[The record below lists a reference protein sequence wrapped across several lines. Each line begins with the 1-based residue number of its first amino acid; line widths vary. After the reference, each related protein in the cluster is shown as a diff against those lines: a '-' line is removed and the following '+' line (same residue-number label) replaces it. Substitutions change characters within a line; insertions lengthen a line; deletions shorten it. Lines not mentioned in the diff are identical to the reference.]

1 MTIFTNRELE
11 RVASLRMNWRKEF
24 LLEVVRLWQEPDIA
38 RPRDRLPSAKAANI
52 RSSADN
58 RSTTSCPRPYDR
70 HPTYLVID

>member
-24 LLEVVRLWQEPDIA
+24 LLEVVRLRHERDIA
-38 RPRDRLPSAKAANI
+38 KTRDRLSSAEAANI

-58 RSTTSCPRPYDR
+58 RSTTSWPATLCPAPDLP
-70 HPTYLVID
+70 HN